1 MGKKKKAIMT
11 LIEAL
16 VFISLAGCAGK
27 KVDYGVD
34 TEVKSQ
40 NVVSSVKDID
50 TNTSFN
56 DELTVNVGG
65 TDEKVKITAD
75 IRVPECDTMSV
86 TEVERIPCTK
96 EFKEKVIKAYFGDS
110 QVYDSCDDFVGK
122 IGDTWFHLQFS
133 RAEDDN
139 SLLSGIQSY
148 PLDRCVKRVS
158 DGEPDERSTI
168 FDDGYVKQYYGPKSL
183 KEYDTVRYL
192 NGDFIVGDM
201 PVSDDNEANIS
212 VDEAKKKAGDF
223 MQAIGIES
231 MIKTGESDCEW
242 EGYNKTEDNVYK
254 EGDVHRAIWGYA
266 LEYSLGADDVVYS
279 KSLNIFDYSAYYSKF
294 PSMGCPNYETGSF
307 NVNEYGVYRF
317 DIAEPVSIVKKQQK
331 VELLPVSNIYKIA
344 RDELESHPEKYIMEA
359 DTQYRYLTLG
369 YIRVKDSSDS
379 QRFSYI
385 PAWSLELLQRGE
397 GESCPVFVN
406 AIDGTVIEPE
416 QIF

>member
-16 VFISLAGCAGK
+16 VLISLAGCAGK

-56 DELTVNVGG
+56 DELTVNMGG

-110 QVYDSCDDFVGK
+110 QVYYYDYAHMTKKELEEIIETLDRDNNSLSDDASEEILKWHDDMKTECTKALETAADVWTEATEYDSCDDFVGK

-133 RAEDDN
+133 RPDDDN
-139 SLLSGIQSY
+139 SVLSGIQSY
-148 PLDRCVKRVS
+148 P
-158 DGEPDERSTI
+158 
-168 FDDGYVKQYYGPKSL
+168 
-183 KEYDTVRYL
+183 
-192 NGDFIVGDM
+192 
-201 PVSDDNEANIS
+201 
-212 VDEAKKKAGDF
+212 
-223 MQAIGIES
+223 
-231 MIKTGESDCEW
+231 
-242 EGYNKTEDNVYK
+242 
-254 EGDVHRAIWGYA
+254 

-279 KSLNIFDYSAYYSKF
+279 KSLNVFDYSAYNKF
-294 PSMGCPNYETGSF
+294 CPMDCPGYETGSF

-344 RDELESHPEKYIMEA
+344 RNELESHPDKYIVEA

-397 GESCPVFVN
+397 VESCPVFVN